1 MAQSEMT
8 TISDETQEELE
19 QGLPNIEKQFQ
30 WEWELR
36 ITQESWG
43 QEIWQ
48 QELRAW
54 QLFQLREQA
63 LREQKSQ
70 ELRKIQG
77 VCEWK
82 KRSMRKKQYVTR
94 EVELS
99 EMLEAYERKW
109 YHRPLY
115 GKDAEKHFPKTTDV
129 PSHPKQWNMVPPVQS
144 PSLPPSS
151 SFRSPTLFMS
161 EEIPDSNS
169 PAGKGSGKTTPAVIA
184 ALDQVDRKVH
194 VPQTLILCPKTENV
208 NECMDMLSGNE
219 NSIGVT
225 SCIAGTSTFR
235 EGIKAQVVV
244 GTPGDVKRSIS
255 VHKTFDTI
263 HLNKVIFLEP
273 MTFLRWMDIWTIP
286 SGL

>member
-1 MAQSEMT
+1 M
-8 TISDETQEELE
+8 
-19 QGLPNIEKQFQ
+19 
-30 WEWELR
+30 
-36 ITQESWG
+36 
-43 QEIWQ
+43 
-48 QELRAW
+48 
-54 QLFQLREQA
+54 
-63 LREQKSQ
+63 REQKSQ

-208 NECMDMLSGNE
+208 NEVPNLVDCSPNFIRYIRRHQIPRLLRS
-219 NSIGVT
+219 S
-225 SCIAGTSTFR
+225 SSSPCFLCI
-235 EGIKAQVVV
+235 
-244 GTPGDVKRSIS
+244 IS
-255 VHKTFDTI
+255 VGFIGNFMLCGLQCT
-263 HLNKVIFLEP
+263 NW
-273 MTFLRWMDIWTIP
+273 LRSQSSDFFSSI
-286 SGL
+286 